1 MILSWIDMIAIIIAS
16 TVMLS
21 TVGILLFA
29 NHVLIKQERRT
40 RERFKEYRDNC
51 MYSDVER
58 PF

>member
-1 MILSWIDMIAIIIAS
+1 MNLSTLDMFAIILSS
-16 TVMLS
+16 TILL
-21 TVGILLFA
+21 TTIGILVFA

-51 MYSDVER
+51 MYAHVER

>member
-1 MILSWIDMIAIIIAS
+1 MILSWIEVLAIILSS
-16 TVMLS
+16 TVML
-21 TVGILLFA
+21 TTIGILLFA

-51 MYSDVER
+51 MYGHVER

>member
-1 MILSWIDMIAIIIAS
+1 MNLSAIEMFAIMLSS
-16 TVMLS
+16 TVLL
-21 TVGILLFA
+21 TTIGILLFA

-51 MYSDVER
+51 MYAHVER